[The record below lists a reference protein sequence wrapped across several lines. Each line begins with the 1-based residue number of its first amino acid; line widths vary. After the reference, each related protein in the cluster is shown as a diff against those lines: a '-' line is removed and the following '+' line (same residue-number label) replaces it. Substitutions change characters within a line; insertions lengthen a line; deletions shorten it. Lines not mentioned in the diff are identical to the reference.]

1 LESVGLL
8 ATSSTWQP
16 ALLRTDERKTLLEDG
31 WTICQR
37 FPEASRGQCV
47 IAALDNLMN
56 SGSVDIQQ
64 ARAFCGIVGENYRTA
79 CLDRIG
85 GDLRY
90 LATQAEQDSYRQGKT
105 LH

>member
-1 LESVGLL
+1 MRVLVTGGAGFIGATMAIGL
-8 ATSSTWQP
+8 A
-16 ALLRTDERKTLLEDG
+16 ERHPD
-31 WTICQR
+31 WD
-37 FPEASRGQCV
+37 

-90 LATQAEQDSYRQGKT
+90 LATQTEQDSYRQGEP